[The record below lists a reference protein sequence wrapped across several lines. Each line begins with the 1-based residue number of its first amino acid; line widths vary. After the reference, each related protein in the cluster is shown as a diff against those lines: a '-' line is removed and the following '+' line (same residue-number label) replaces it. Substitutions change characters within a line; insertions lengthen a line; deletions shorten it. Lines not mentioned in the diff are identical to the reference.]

1 MKDAFTRGGK
11 RVDAADARGDREY
24 FCCDCGKQVYRVATG
39 GTQLPHFRHVP
50 NEASRSCP
58 HYVLGGTGS
67 SAPRSTAAVEDA
79 ANEPGLGIELLPD
92 GGWSLFVRVPEV
104 PLREMSGTTLPALA
118 SARVRLRAGG
128 NEVGRISALDLRPG
142 VGIGRASVPPSS
154 AVYQLTPEGTWPPS
168 IALPRWRAFARGL
181 DRKGSVF
188 RLRRGEWLRIRE
200 SSTVEW
206 GEQLVLVAESTA
218 PSPQSC
224 GARVLGEAS
233 YAAVTW
239 TARQISLPRTADPDV
254 GDWFA
259 RLRVEVKERAW
270 SVSLSTVPAE
280 FDETG
285 VPAYP
290 TSETIVCSLSSPF
303 GDTTTFAYVRR
314 DTEQLAT
321 PVTADAASRCYVK
334 CSSLDVGRYS
344 LAVGDALAAKQVFTV
359 RRPLEA
365 EELRVAISAAPR
377 LVVKCGDVTLEGWG
391 ARAQIGDD
399 LDPATVEVTTT
410 HGELDA
416 TIAVGWSDGHH
427 ERHVLDETLAEAT
440 RSLRRII
447 SGTTAWVRLDAGA
460 LGSVVVTV
468 ASARI
473 LDPAAE
479 RRTSRLA
486 GYISNRLAIGAR
498 GDNPAHRRPLEVLG
512 ARVAS
517 LASFRDPAAY
527 NLMRVA
533 GRGTR

>member
-11 RVDAADARGDREY
+11 RVDAADAHGDREY

-58 HYVLGGTGS
+58 HYVLGSAGN

-79 ANEPGLGIELLPD
+79 ANEPGLGTELLPD
-92 GGWSLFVRVPEV
+92 GGWSLFVRVPEI

-142 VGIGRASVPPSS
+142 VGIGRASVAPSS
-154 AVYQLTPEGTWPPS
+154 AVYQLTPEGTWPSS
-168 IALPRWRAFARGL
+168 IALQRWRAFARGL
-181 DRKGSVF
+181 DRRGSVF

-206 GEQLVLVAESTA
+206 GEQLVLVAESTI

-233 YAAVTW
+233 YAGVTW
-239 TARQISLPRTADPDV
+239 TARQISLPRTADADV
-254 GDWFA
+254 SDWFA
-259 RLRVEVKERAW
+259 RVRVEVTERAW

-285 VPAYP
+285 VPAYS
-290 TSETIVCSLSSPF
+290 TNETIVCSLGSPF

-314 DTEQLAT
+314 DNEQLTT
-321 PVTADAASRCYVK
+321 PVAADAASRCYVK

-359 RRPLEA
+359 RPPPEA
-365 EELRVAISAAPR
+365 GELRAAILAAPR

-391 ARAQIGDD
+391 ATAQVGDD
-399 LDPATVEVTTT
+399 LDPATVEVATTY
-410 HGELDA
+410 GELDA
-416 TIAVGWSDGHH
+416 RLAVGWSDGHH
-427 ERHVLDETLAEAT
+427 EHHVLDETLAEAT
-440 RSLRRII
+440 RRLRRIL
-447 SGTTAWVRLDAGA
+447 SGTIAWIRLDAGA

-468 ASARI
+468 VSAKVH
-473 LDPAAE
+473 DPAGE

-486 GYISNRLAIGAR
+486 GYVGNRLAIGVR
-498 GDNPAHRRPLEVLG
+498 GEDAAHRPLREVLG

-517 LASFRDPAAY
+517 LAVFRDPAAY
-527 NLMRVA
+527 NLMRMA